1 MRLFHHGAQRAP
13 DAPRRSA
20 GRRRLALIATALAL
34 AGLIGIPATA
44 SAATHKVVIVV
55 GPVGSSTA
63 NYIYNAKIYAAQAR
77 SYGASVTEIYSPYAT
92 WSRVKS
98 ALQGAN
104 MLIYLGHGNG
114 WPSPYYPFNS
124 YTKDGLGLNRTSG
137 AGNSNVKYYGEYYL
151 RTYIRMAPDA
161 VVLLN
166 RLCYASGNSEWGAG
180 YPTLT
185 TARARVG
192 NFGYGFLHTGAKAV
206 FADAITSLK
215 SIIYSLFKTN
225 RTMAQIFRADP
236 AYVGT
241 YRSTF
246 QSGRTS
252 WATAILDPS
261 YRNHY
266 YHSVIGSLGMTATT
280 WR

>member
-1 MRLFHHGAQRAP
+1 LPLFNHAAHRAS
-13 DAPRRSA
+13 DQGRSA
-20 GRRRLALIATALAL
+20 RRRLVLIAAAFAL
-34 AGLIGIPATA
+34 AGVIAVPATA
-44 SAATHKVVIVV
+44 SAATRKVVIVV

-63 NYIYNAKIYAAQAR
+63 NYVYNAKLYAAQAR

-104 MLIYLGHGNG
+104 LLIFLGHGNG
-114 WPSPYYPFNS
+114 WPSPYYPFNP
-124 YTKDGLGLNRTSG
+124 YTKDGLGLNATSG

-180 YPTLT
+180 YPSRT
-185 TARARVG
+185 TAQARVG
-192 NFGYGFLHTGAKAV
+192 NFGYGFLHAGARAV
-206 FADAITSLK
+206 FANAISSLK
-215 SIIYSLFKTN
+215 PIIYSLFKTN

-236 AYVGT
+236 AYVGA
-241 YRSTF
+241 YRYTF

-261 YRNHY
+261 SVNHY
-266 YHSVIGSLGMTATT
+266 YHSVIGALGMTAAT